1 MRGPVLLLL
10 SEWLDVSIDVGNLVE
25 GSRAAVDGVITD
37 SPGSPYA
44 ARWFSF
50 VLEAKSS
57 MGGGS
62 RKGQDAWHQV
72 GST

>member
-10 SEWLDVSIDVGNLVE
+10 SEWLDVSIDVGNLVQ
-25 GSRAAVDGVITD
+25 GRRATVDGVITD

-44 ARWFSF
+44 AHWFSF
-50 VLEAKSS
+50 ILEAKPS

-72 GST
+72 GGT